1 MQKCKLKIF
10 LRYDIIFV
18 NGVED
23 MTFDKIKAKNEL
35 KKASK
40 YIITFLK
47 WLLLSIV
54 IAIVCGGVGCVFH
67 MLIEKATELRE
78 EYEFIIYFLPL
89 GGVII
94 VAMYHLLKQDKIDGT
109 DYIIRSI
116 RKDGAVP
123 FNMAPG
129 IMIGTV
135 LTHFLGGSAGRE
147 GAALQLGG
155 SLGSSLGK
163 LFKLDEKDMQ
173 VVVLCGMSAVFT
185 ALFGTPLTAVIFVLE
200 VVSVGSI
207 YYSAIVPCVFSSIL
221 AYFLT
226 MLLNIHPISYTL
238 EFIPEIGAVSLLQT
252 MGLGIVLAIAS
263 ILLCISFSKGHELL
277 HKLIKND
284 YIRIMAGG
292 AAVVLLT
299 LLLGTHDYNG
309 AGMGVVDK
317 AILNGTARP
326 EAFIL
331 KILFTVITLG
341 CGFKGGEIVPTF
353 FVGATLGCTVAPLIG
368 MDPGFGAA
376 LGLVGVFCGATNAP
390 LASIMLSIELFGVQ
404 GLPFFAIVCSVC
416 FMLSGYFSLYKSQII
431 VYDKLKVVLTNR
443 TTK

>member
-1 MQKCKLKIF
+1 MKI
-10 LRYDIIFV
+10 D
-18 NGVED
+18 
-23 MTFDKIKAKNEL
+23 KAKTKDEL
-35 KKASK
+35 KQASN
-40 YIITFLK
+40 YVLTFLK

-54 IAIVCGGVGCVFH
+54 IAAVCGGVGCIFH

-78 EYEFIIYFLPL
+78 EYDFIIYFLPL
-89 GGVII
+89 GGLII
-94 VAMYHLLKQDKIDGT
+94 VLAYHLLKQEKIDGT
-109 DYIIRSI
+109 DYVIRSI
-116 RKDGAVP
+116 RKDGAIP
-123 FNMAPG
+123 FTLAPG

-135 LTHFLGGSAGRE
+135 LTHFFGGSAGRE

-173 VVVLCGMSAVFT
+173 TVVLCGMSAVFT

-200 VVSVGSI
+200 VVSVGMI
-207 YYSAIVPCVFSSIL
+207 YYSAIVPCVFSSVL

-226 MLLNIHPISYTL
+226 LLLGIEPIGYTL
-238 EFIPEIGAVSLLQT
+238 KLVPEIGAVSLLQT
-252 MGLGIVLAIAS
+252 MGLGIVFALAS
-263 ILLCISFSKGHELL
+263 IMLCLCFTKGHEAL

-284 YIRIMAGG
+284 YIRILAGG

-309 AGMGVVDK
+309 AGMGVVNN

-404 GLPFFAIVCSVC
+404 GLPYFAIICSIC

-431 VYDKLKVVLTNR
+431 VYDKLKVVLINR
-443 TTK
+443 NTK

>member
-1 MQKCKLKIF
+1 MK
-10 LRYDIIFV
+10 
-18 NGVED
+18 
-23 MTFDKIKAKNEL
+23 FDKIKAKNEL
-35 KKASK
+35 IRASK
-40 YIITFLK
+40 YVITFSK

-54 IAIVCGGVGCVFH
+54 IAIVCGGIGCIFH

-78 EYEFIIYFLPL
+78 EYDFIIYFLPL
-89 GGVII
+89 GGVVI
-94 VAMYHLLKQDKIDGT
+94 VAMYHLLKQEKIDGT
-109 DYIIRSI
+109 NYVIRSI
-116 RKDGAVP
+116 RKDGVVP

-135 LTHFLGGSAGRE
+135 MTHFFGGSAGRE

-163 LFKLDEKDMQ
+163 LFRLDEKDMQ

-200 VVSVGSI
+200 VVSVGYI
-207 YYSAIVPCVFSSIL
+207 YYSAIVPCVFSSVL

-226 MLLNIHPISYTL
+226 VILGIKPINYTL
-238 EFIPEIGAVSLLQT
+238 ERVPEIEAVSLLQT
-252 MGLGIVLAIAS
+252 MGLGIVFAIAS
-263 ILLCISFSKGHELL
+263 ILLCLSFSKGHELL

-284 YIRIMAGG
+284 YIRIIAGG

-299 LLLGTHDYNG
+299 LVLGTHDYNG
-309 AGMGVVDK
+309 AGMGVVDN

-353 FVGATLGCTVAPLIG
+353 FVGATLGCIVAPLIG

-404 GLPFFAIVCSVC
+404 GLPFFAIICSIC

-431 VYDKLKVVLTNR
+431 VYDKLKAVLINR
-443 TTK
+443 GTK

>member
-1 MQKCKLKIF
+1 MKI
-10 LRYDIIFV
+10 
-18 NGVED
+18 
-23 MTFDKIKAKNEL
+23 DKAQAKNEL
-35 KKASK
+35 KSASK
-40 YIITFLK
+40 YVITFFK
-47 WLLLSIV
+47 WLLLSVV
-54 IAIVCGGVGCVFH
+54 IAIVCGGVGCIFH

-78 EYEFIIYFLPL
+78 EYDFIIYFLPI

-94 VAMYHLLKQDKIDGT
+94 VAAYHLLKQEKIDGT
-109 DYIIRSI
+109 NYVIRSI
-116 RKDGAVP
+116 RKDGAIP
-123 FNMAPG
+123 FTMAPG

-135 LTHFLGGSAGRE
+135 LTHFFGGSAGRE

-163 LFKLDEKDMQ
+163 LFRLDEKDMQ

-200 VVSVGSI
+200 VVSVGMI

-226 MLLNIHPISYTL
+226 LILGIEPISYTL
-238 EFIPEIGAVSLLQT
+238 ELVPEIEAISLLQT
-252 MGLGIVLAIAS
+252 MGLGIVFALAS
-263 ILLCISFSKGHELL
+263 ILLCICFSKGHELF

-284 YIRIMAGG
+284 YIRILAGG

-309 AGMGVVDK
+309 AGMGVVDN
-317 AILNGTARP
+317 AILHGTARP

-353 FVGATLGCTVAPLIG
+353 FVGATFGCTVAPLIG

-404 GLPFFAIVCSVC
+404 GLPYFAVICSIC

-431 VYDKLKVVLTNR
+431 VYDKLKAVLINR
-443 TTK
+443 GTK

>member
-353 FVGATLGCTVAPLIG
+353 FVGATLGCTIAPLIG

-404 GLPFFAIVCSVC
+404 GLPFFAIICSVC

>member
-1 MQKCKLKIF
+1 MSTDKA
-10 LRYDIIFV
+10 
-18 NGVED
+18 
-23 MTFDKIKAKNEL
+23 KIKIDKAKIKSEL
-35 KKASK
+35 KRAST
-40 YIITFLK
+40 YAVTFGK
-47 WLLLSIV
+47 WFLLSVV
-54 IAIVCGGVGCVFH
+54 IAAVCGGVGCVFH

-78 EYEFIIYFLPL
+78 EYDFIIYFLPV

-94 VAMYHLLKQDKIDGT
+94 VAAYHLLKQEKIDGT
-109 DYIIRSI
+109 NYVIRSI
-116 RKDGAVP
+116 RKDGSIP
-123 FNMAPG
+123 FTMAPG

-135 LTHFLGGSAGRE
+135 LTHFFGGSAGRE

-163 LFKLDEKDMQ
+163 LFRLDEKDMQ
-173 VVVLCGMSAVFT
+173 TVVLCGMSAVFT

-200 VVSVGSI
+200 VVSVGTI
-207 YYSAIVPCVFSSIL
+207 YYSAIVPCVFSSVL

-226 MLLNIHPISYTL
+226 LLLGIEPISYTL
-238 EFIPEIGAVSLLQT
+238 ALVPEIEAVSLLQT
-252 MGLGIVLAIAS
+252 MGLGIVFALAS
-263 ILLCISFSKGHELL
+263 ILLCICFSKGHELL

-292 AAVVLLT
+292 AVVVLLT

-309 AGMGVVDK
+309 AGMGIVDN

-376 LGLVGVFCGATNAP
+376 MGLVGVFCGATNAP

-404 GLPFFAIVCSVC
+404 GLPFFALICSIC

-431 VYDKLKVVLTNR
+431 VYDKLKVVLINR
-443 TTK
+443 NSR

>member
-1 MQKCKLKIF
+1 MGI
-10 LRYDIIFV
+10 D
-18 NGVED
+18 
-23 MTFDKIKAKNEL
+23 KAKAKDEA

-40 YIITFLK
+40 YVVTFLK
-47 WLLLSIV
+47 WLLLSAV
-54 IAIVCGGVGCVFH
+54 IAAVCGGIGCIFH

-78 EYEFIIYFLPL
+78 EYDFILYFLPV
-89 GGVII
+89 GGVVI
-94 VAMYHLLKQDKIDGT
+94 VAIYHLLKQEKIDGT
-109 DYIIRSI
+109 DYVIRSI
-116 RKDGAVP
+116 RSDGKVP
-123 FNMAPG
+123 FSMAPG
-129 IMIGTV
+129 IMAGTV
-135 LTHFLGGSAGRE
+135 LTHLLGGSAGRE

-163 LFKLDEKDMQ
+163 LFRLDEKDMQ

-200 VVSVGSI
+200 VVSVGAI

-226 MLLNIHPISYTL
+226 LLLKIEPINYTL
-238 EFIPEIGAVSLLQT
+238 ELVPEIEAVSLLQAL
-252 MGLGIVLAIAS
+252 GLGIVFAVAS
-263 ILLCISFSKGHELL
+263 ILLCICFSKGHEAL

-284 YIRIMAGG
+284 YIRIIAGG

-309 AGMGVVDK
+309 AGMGVVDN

-404 GLPFFAIVCSVC
+404 GLPFFAVVCSVC

-431 VYDKLKVVLTNR
+431 VYDKLKVVLVNR
-443 TTK
+443 NTK

>member
-1 MQKCKLKIF
+1 
-10 LRYDIIFV
+10 
-18 NGVED
+18 
-23 MTFDKIKAKNEL
+23 MTIDKTKAKAKDEL
-35 KKASK
+35 KRASN
-40 YIITFLK
+40 YVITFLK
-47 WLLLSIV
+47 WFLLSIV
-54 IAIVCGGVGCVFH
+54 IAAVCGGIGCLFH

-89 GGVII
+89 GGVVI
-94 VAMYHLLKQDKIDGT
+94 VALYHLLKQEEIDGT
-109 DYIIRSI
+109 NYVIRSI
-116 RKDGAVP
+116 RKDGAIP
-123 FNMAPG
+123 FTMAPG

-135 LTHFLGGSAGRE
+135 LTHFFGGSAGRE

-155 SLGSSLGK
+155 SLGSFLGK
-163 LFKLDEKDMQ
+163 LFRLDEKDMQ
-173 VVVLCGMSAVFT
+173 VVVLCGMSTVFT
-185 ALFGTPLTAVIFVLE
+185 ALFGTPLTAVIFVIE
-200 VVSVGSI
+200 VVSVGMI

-226 MLLNIHPISYTL
+226 KLLGIHPISYTL
-238 EFIPEIGAVSLLQT
+238 EIVPEIEAVSLLQT
-252 MGLGIVLAIAS
+252 MGLGIVFALAS
-263 ILLCISFSKGHELL
+263 ILLCLSFSKGHELL

-284 YIRIMAGG
+284 YIRIIAGG
-292 AAVVLLT
+292 VAVVLLT
-299 LLLGTHDYNG
+299 LLVGSHDYNG
-309 AGMGVVDK
+309 AGMNVVDN

-368 MDPGFGAA
+368 IDPGFGAA

-404 GLPFFAIVCSVC
+404 GLPYFAIICSIC

-431 VYDKLKVVLTNR
+431 VYDKLKVVLINR
-443 TTK
+443 NTK